1 MENVLGFLLINV
13 YSLLV
18 IIATSIV
25 FFSKQR
31 LKQIEDE
38 TYKNFLIA
46 NIFITLSGLILGL
59 AVSPGFNINNLLIV
73 FCNKIY
79 LIVLIFW
86 ISILTFY
93 YLYISL
99 KDKKNLTKSKKNFN
113 IITIISI
120 IIIIIVPINVDVT
133 TNGAVATGPAIMFT
147 YTMFGI
153 GFITQIVCLLL
164 NYKNIRNKKYI
175 PLYLLIFLGS
185 IVLISMMINP
195 SLNYLINPIFNFI
208 AVIMFHT
215 IENPDMQMI
224 DTLLRN
230 KELVEQT
237 VNDKSNFL
245 FKISQ
250 EMKKPI
256 QNIVRNVKLYQD
268 DFSKENTKKLITYIE
283 SEANNAYFIINDI
296 ANVSSM
302 DIKKFKMSDNK
313 YKTEKLFL
321 DIKSNVNNQLS
332 INKKSEKIKFNLNIL
347 NKYPEYLYGDNI
359 KLKQVI
365 LSLVS
370 NSIKFTKEGFIDI
383 DVDIITRYDAC
394 RIIFTIKDSGCGMN
408 LYKVNNLL
416 SSNEELTPEEFNKI
430 DSLDMKIPIII
441 KILKLLG
448 GSISIKSEE
457 NKGTIVVVVIDQ
469 LIDFDSTS
477 QFLFKESKKYNTGI
491 KGKKRVLVADDSE
504 DLDKIERMIVKHN
517 ADVVTTLI
525 GKDVIDKIK
534 NGDKYDLIILK
545 DDLKPDTAY
554 SILKKLQENPKFKV
568 PVIILINKQQ
578 EFIKDHFIKDG
589 FKDVVIKENIDN
601 DLPKVIAK
609 YI

>member
-1 MENVLGFLLINV
+1 MENILGFLLINI

-18 IIATSIV
+18 IIATSVV

-31 LKQIEDE
+31 LRQTEDE

-46 NIFITLSGLILGL
+46 NIFITLSGIILGL
-59 AVSPGFNINNLLIV
+59 TVSPGLNNNNFLIIL
-73 FCNKIY
+73 CNKIY
-79 LIVLIFW
+79 LIALIFW

-93 YLYISL
+93 YTYVSL
-99 KDKKNLTKSKKNFN
+99 KDKRKEKKLKKIFN
-113 IITIISI
+113 IITVISMI
-120 IIIIIVPINVDVT
+120 IIILIPITVDVT
-133 TNGAVATGPAIMFT
+133 PNGAVAGGPAIMFT

-153 GFITQIVCLLL
+153 GFIFQIICVLS
-164 NYKNIRNKKYI
+164 NYKNLKNKKYI

-195 SLNYLINPIFNFI
+195 TLNYLINPIFNFI

-256 QNIVRNVKLYQD
+256 QNIIRNIRLYKD
-268 DFSKENTKKLITYIE
+268 DFSKEDTKLLIANIE
-283 SEANNAYFIINDI
+283 SEANNAYFILNDI
-296 ANVSSM
+296 ASVSSM
-302 DIKKFKMSDNK
+302 DVKKFKMSDNR
-313 YKTEKLFL
+313 YRTEKLLL
-321 DIKSNVNNQLS
+321 DIKSNVTNQLS
-332 INKKSEKIKFNLNIL
+332 IKNKSNKIKFKLNVN

-365 LSLVS
+365 LSLVN
-370 NSIKFTKEGFIDI
+370 NSIKYTKEGFIDI
-383 DVDIITRYDAC
+383 DIDIITRYDAC
-394 RIIFTIKDSGCGMN
+394 RMIFTIKDSGCGMN
-408 LYKVNNLL
+408 LYKINSLL
-416 SSNEELTPEEFNKI
+416 SSNEELTVEEFNKI
-430 DSLDMKIPIII
+430 DSLDMKIPVVI

-477 QFLFKESKKYNTGI
+477 EFLLKESKKYNSGL
-491 KGKKRVLVADDSE
+491 KGRKRVLVADDSS
-504 DLDKIERMIVKHN
+504 DLDKIERILSKN
-517 ADVVTTLI
+517 NLDIITTLI
-525 GKDVIDKIK
+525 GKDVIDKIE

-545 DDLKPDTAY
+545 DNLKPDTAY
-554 SILKKLQENPKFKV
+554 SILKKLQENKKIKT
-568 PVIILINKQQ
+568 PVIVTIDKSQ

-589 FKDVVIKENIDN
+589 FSDVIIRENIDN
-601 DLPKVIAK
+601 DLQKVISK